1 MVEYTGTRFALMPK
15 VQEKIGRYPNTFGN
29 GGKTEEENT
38 LRTLSDRSHYQSRHE
53 KEKDMEINCVP
64 LFLLRSFLSPRGK

>member
-1 MVEYTGTRFALMPK
+1 MEYTGTRFALMPK

-53 KEKDMEINCVP
+53 KERKIWKSIVCHFFIT
-64 LFLLRSFLSPRGK
+64 LFFKPS